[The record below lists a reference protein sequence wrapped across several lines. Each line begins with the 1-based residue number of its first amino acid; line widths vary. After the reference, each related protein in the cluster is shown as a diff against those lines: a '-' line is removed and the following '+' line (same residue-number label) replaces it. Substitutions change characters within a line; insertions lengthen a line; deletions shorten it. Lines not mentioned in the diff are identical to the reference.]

1 MAQRQGGQPPTAAPI
16 TRPPL
21 LKIYG
26 LQALILV
33 LVATSLLLVDLVTAK
48 SALIGGLISVLPNAY
63 FARLAFR
70 HRGARAASAVAQSFY
85 RGEAGKFVMTAVL
98 FALVFS
104 SVKPLQ
110 VEAVFLAFVVM
121 TLTNTVF
128 AWQLSNQRV
137 TGTR

>member
-1 MAQRQGGQPPTAAPI
+1 MAQRQGGEPPTAASI